1 MTLENHKQGQSPVTD
16 DVKYNRLIHEKSP
29 YLLQHATNPVD
40 WYPWGAE
47 AFLRAAHEDKPVF
60 LSIGYATC
68 HWCHVMAHESFEDN
82 SIAALLNRDFIC
94 IKVDREERP
103 DIDSI
108 YMSVCQMMTGQ
119 GGWPL
124 TIIMTFEKKPFF
136 AGTYFPRESRFG
148 ITGLID
154 LIPRITRL
162 WHEKREDLFRSADQI
177 TAALHQEQDTIPAGT
192 PGISLLN
199 SGYEEL
205 ALRFDSEYGGFGHAP
220 KFPTPHTLLFLL
232 RFWRRTGNE
241 QALLMGE
248 KTLREMQ
255 SGGIFDQIGGGF
267 HRYST
272 DMQWRVPHFEKMLYD
287 QALLVMAYT
296 EAYQALKKHAFRKTA
311 EEIITYTLRDLISPE
326 GAFYSAEDADSGGGE
341 GSFYLWTSQEMENIL
356 GKEDAMYATRAFNV
370 IPSGNYHTAEGGTAQ
385 NILFLQPSMTESE
398 YSQGLSKA
406 SPELRLD
413 SIRARL
419 FKARSHRSR
428 PSLDDKILTD
438 WNGLFIAA
446 LAQAARTFKN
456 EDYLTAARR
465 AMEFI
470 LTHMRDSKGR
480 LWHRYREGEP
490 AIPAFADDYA
500 FTVKALIELYE
511 STFEPSYLQ
520 AALELNAVFIK
531 HFWDKEKGGFFT
543 ISDDGEVLLIRKKEF
558 YDGAIP
564 SCNSVALENLIRL
577 AHLTGETKSEERAFE
592 LLRCFMPSVQQSPS
606 AHTWYLC
613 DLDTIIGP
621 LQDVVIAGEQDAED
635 TGILIRAL
643 HDHYFPH
650 IVVICR
656 SPGAVSDQ
664 LNIIAPF
671 TQNMHA
677 MGGKATA
684 YICSGHTC
692 ASPTTESPRMLE
704 LLQES
709 NPKK

>member
-1 MTLENHKQGQSPVTD
+1 MV
-16 DVKYNRLIHEKSP
+16 
-29 YLLQHATNPVD
+29 
-40 WYPWGAE
+40 
-47 AFLRAAHEDKPVF
+47 
-60 LSIGYATC
+60 
-68 HWCHVMAHESFEDN
+68 
-82 SIAALLNRDFIC
+82 
-94 IKVDREERP
+94 
-103 DIDSI
+103 
-108 YMSVCQMMTGQ
+108 
-119 GGWPL
+119 
-124 TIIMTFEKKPFF
+124 
-136 AGTYFPRESRFG
+136 
-148 ITGLID
+148 
-154 LIPRITRL
+154 
-162 WHEKREDLFRSADQI
+162 
-177 TAALHQEQDTIPAGT
+177 
-192 PGISLLN
+192 
-199 SGYEEL
+199 
-205 ALRFDSEYGGFGHAP
+205 
-220 KFPTPHTLLFLL
+220 
-232 RFWRRTGNE
+232 
-241 QALLMGE
+241 E

-272 DMQWRVPHFEKMLYD
+272 DIQWRVPHFEKMLYD

-296 EAYQALKKHAFRKTA
+296 EAYQALNKHTFRKTA
-311 EEIITYTLRDLISPE
+311 EETISYTVRDLISPE
-326 GAFYSAEDADSGGGE
+326 GAFYSAEDADSRGGE

-356 GKEDAMYATRAFNV
+356 EKDDAMYAMRTFNV
-370 IPSGNYHTAEGGTAQ
+370 TPSGNYHTAEGGNAQ
-385 NILFLQPSMTESE
+385 NILFLQPSRTESE
-398 YSQGLSKA
+398 FSPGLLKA

-413 SIRARL
+413 TIRARL
-419 FKARSHRSR
+419 YKARSHRSR

-456 EDYLTAARR
+456 EDYLTAAKK

-470 LTHMRDSKGR
+470 MTYMLDTKGR
-480 LWHRYREGEP
+480 LWHRYRDGEP

-511 STFEPSYLQ
+511 STFEPTYLQ
-520 AALELNAVFIK
+520 TALELNAVFIE

-543 ISDDGEVLLIRKKEF
+543 VSDDGEVLLIRKKEF

-564 SCNSVALENLIRL
+564 SSNSVELENLIRL
-577 AHLTGETKSEERAFE
+577 AHLTGETKTEELAFE

-606 AHTWYLC
+606 AHTGYLC

-621 LQDVVIAGEQDAED
+621 LQDVVIAGKQDADD

-656 SPGAVSDQ
+656 SPGAVSDK

-671 TQNMHA
+671 TQDMHA

-692 ASPTTESPRMLE
+692 ASPTTESARMLE
-704 LLQES
+704 LLLGS

>member
-1 MTLENHKQGQSPVTD
+1 
-16 DVKYNRLIHEKSP
+16 
-29 YLLQHATNPVD
+29 
-40 WYPWGAE
+40 
-47 AFLRAAHEDKPVF
+47 
-60 LSIGYATC
+60 
-68 HWCHVMAHESFEDN
+68 
-82 SIAALLNRDFIC
+82 
-94 IKVDREERP
+94 
-103 DIDSI
+103 
-108 YMSVCQMMTGQ
+108 
-119 GGWPL
+119 
-124 TIIMTFEKKPFF
+124 
-136 AGTYFPRESRFG
+136 
-148 ITGLID
+148 
-154 LIPRITRL
+154 
-162 WHEKREDLFRSADQI
+162 
-177 TAALHQEQDTIPAGT
+177 
-192 PGISLLN
+192 
-199 SGYEEL
+199 
-205 ALRFDSEYGGFGHAP
+205 
-220 KFPTPHTLLFLL
+220 
-232 RFWRRTGNE
+232 
-241 QALLMGE
+241 
-248 KTLREMQ
+248 
-255 SGGIFDQIGGGF
+255 
-267 HRYST
+267 
-272 DMQWRVPHFEKMLYD
+272 
-287 QALLVMAYT
+287 
-296 EAYQALKKHAFRKTA
+296 
-311 EEIITYTLRDLISPE
+311 
-326 GAFYSAEDADSGGGE
+326 
-341 GSFYLWTSQEMENIL
+341 MENIL
-356 GKEDAMYATRAFNV
+356 GKGDAMYATRAFNV
-370 IPSGNYHTAEGGTAQ
+370 TQSGNYHTAEAGNAQ

-398 YSQGLSKA
+398 YSPGLLKA

-480 LWHRYREGEP
+480 LWHRYRDSEP

-500 FTVKALIELYE
+500 FIVKALIELYE

-520 AALELNAVFIK
+520 AALELNAVFIE

-543 ISDDGEVLLIRKKEF
+543 ISDDSEVLLIRKKEF

-577 AHLTGETKSEERAFE
+577 AHLTGETKTEERAFE

-621 LQDVVIAGEQDAED
+621 LQDVVIAGEQDADD

-650 IVVICR
+650 LVVICR

-709 NPKK
+709 TPKK

>member
-1 MTLENHKQGQSPVTD
+1 MTLEKCKQGQSPVPE
-16 DVKYNRLIHEKSP
+16 DVKYNRLMHEKSP

-47 AFLRAAHEDKPVF
+47 AFLRAANEDKPVF

-154 LIPRITRL
+154 LLPRITRL

-177 TAALHQEQDTIPAGT
+177 TAALHQEQDTMPAGT
-192 PGISLLN
+192 PKISLLN

-205 ALRFDSEYGGFGHAP
+205 AQRFDSEYGGFSRAP

-232 RFWRRTGNE
+232 RFWKRTGNE
-241 QALLMGE
+241 RALFMVE

-272 DMQWRVPHFEKMLYD
+272 DKQWHVPHFEKMLYD

-296 EAYQALKKHAFRKTA
+296 EAYLALKKHTFRRTA
-311 EEIITYTLRDLISPE
+311 EEIITYTLRDLTSPE
-326 GAFYSAEDADSGGGE
+326 GAFYSAEDADSEGGE
-341 GSFYLWTSQEMENIL
+341 GQFYLWTSKEMENIL
-356 GKEDAMYATRAFNV
+356 GKDDAMYASRAFNV
-370 IPSGNYHTAEGGTAQ
+370 TPSGNYHTLESGNAQ

-398 YSQGLSKA
+398 SSPGLLKISSQS
-406 SPELRLD
+406 RLD

-419 FKARSHRSR
+419 FTARTHRSR
-428 PSLDDKILTD
+428 PSRDDKILTD

-446 LAQAARTFKN
+446 LAQAARAFNN
-456 EDYLTAARR
+456 EGYLTAARR
-465 AMEFI
+465 GMEFI
-470 LTHMRDSKGR
+470 QTHMRDSEGR
-480 LWHRYREGEP
+480 LWHRYRDGEP
-490 AIPAFADDYA
+490 GNSGFCRRLCIHYQRIDRARMNLH
-500 FTVKALIELYE
+500 LI
-511 STFEPSYLQ
+511 
-520 AALELNAVFIK
+520 
-531 HFWDKEKGGFFT
+531 H
-543 ISDDGEVLLIRKKEF
+543 
-558 YDGAIP
+558 
-564 SCNSVALENLIRL
+564 
-577 AHLTGETKSEERAFE
+577 
-592 LLRCFMPSVQQSPS
+592 
-606 AHTWYLC
+606 
-613 DLDTIIGP
+613 
-621 LQDVVIAGEQDAED
+621 
-635 TGILIRAL
+635 
-643 HDHYFPH
+643 
-650 IVVICR
+650 
-656 SPGAVSDQ
+656 
-664 LNIIAPF
+664 
-671 TQNMHA
+671 
-677 MGGKATA
+677 
-684 YICSGHTC
+684 HTC
-692 ASPTTESPRMLE
+692 KRHL
-704 LLQES
+704 
-709 NPKK
+709 N